1 MIYVHYLEQSR
12 AIRVVWLLEALGLEY
27 EVVHYGRDPKTWGA
41 PDALKSIHPLGKSPT
56 IVDGEQ
62 TIAESGAIIEYL
74 IDAYDHQHRFRPES
88 GQALLDYRYWL
99 HAAEGSFMMWLVM
112 RLIFIKSREKL
123 PFLLRPLI
131 GSFLN
136 KMDQIVIE
144 PRVSTFLRYIDDTL
158 AQRTWFTGE
167 QLSGADFQMS
177 LVLQLADMRAD
188 LSSYPN
194 IQRYLKQ
201 VAQLE
206 SYQQALQNIPA

>member
-12 AIRVVWLLEALGLEY
+12 ALRVVWLLEALTLEY
-27 EVVHYGRDPKTWGA
+27 EIIHYDRDPQTWGA
-41 PDALKSIHPLGKSPT
+41 PDSLKAIHPLGKSPT
-56 IVDGEQ
+56 IIDGEH

-74 IDAYDHQHRFRPES
+74 IDTYDHQRRFRPES

-131 GSFLN
+131 GAFLS
-136 KMDQIVIE
+136 KMDRIVIE

-158 AQRTWFTGE
+158 GSRTWFTGE
-167 QLSGADFQMS
+167 QLSGADFQMN

-188 LSSYPN
+188 LSGYPN
-194 IQRYLKQ
+194 IQRYMNQ
-201 VAQLE
+201 VSQLA
-206 SYQQALQNIPA
+206 SYQQALQKIPG

>member
-12 AIRVVWLLEALGLEY
+12 ALRVVWLLEALELEY
-27 EVVHYGRDPKTWGA
+27 EIVHYSRDPKTWGA
-41 PDALKSIHPLGKSPT
+41 PESLKAVHPLGKSPM

-74 IDAYDHQHRFRPES
+74 IDTYDHQHRFRPES

-158 AQRTWFTGE
+158 AQRSWFAGE
-167 QLSGADFQMS
+167 KLSGADFQMH

-188 LSSYPN
+188 LSVYPN
-194 IQRYLKQ
+194 IQRYNQQ
-201 VAQLE
+201 VAQLA
-206 SYQQALQNIPA
+206 SYQQALQKIPS